1 MRLYQIDTTSLH
13 FEVYLTLLILSKKK
27 KKKFPPNLNH
37 ITFQSMIDSVA
48 DFQLI
53 FNHVFSYFSQVESE
67 GSRSGSSLSLR
78 NMTGGTTSTGGTHTS
93 GTGGSGAQTSQSPSH
108 GTNNSSGSSSS
119 SHNRVQRSISAT
131 SSKPRRGSTGAQD
144 PNASAAGKM
153 SYERFRTEIVI
164 NFSRKT

>member
-1 MRLYQIDTTSLH
+1 
-13 FEVYLTLLILSKKK
+13 
-27 KKKFPPNLNH
+27 
-37 ITFQSMIDSVA
+37 MIGSVA

-53 FNHVFSYFSQVESE
+53 FNHVFCYFSQVESE

-153 SYERFRTEIVI
+153 SYERFRTKIAI
-164 NFSRKT
+164 FFRQT